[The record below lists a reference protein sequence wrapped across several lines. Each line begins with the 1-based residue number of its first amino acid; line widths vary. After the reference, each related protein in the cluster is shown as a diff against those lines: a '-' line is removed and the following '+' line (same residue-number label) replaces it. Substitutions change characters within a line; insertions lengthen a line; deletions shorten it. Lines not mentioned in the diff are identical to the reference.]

1 MTGRK
6 RMYLLS
12 QAVLNVKNNNLDGD
26 FVECGVWRGGNILLF
41 KMLND
46 FYNLNKN
53 IFAYD
58 TYEGMTSPQNIDI
71 TSSGISTKILM
82 KTAKKK
88 MKNIISIFFQKLIKS
103 KKISFNILI

>member
-1 MTGRK
+1 
-6 RMYLLS
+6 MYLLS
-12 QAVLNVKNNNLDGD
+12 QAALNVRNNNLDVD
-26 FVECGVWRGGNILLF
+26 FVECGVWEGGNILLF

-82 KTAKKK
+82 KIAKKK
-88 MKNIISIFFQKLIKS
+88 
-103 KKISFNILI
+103 